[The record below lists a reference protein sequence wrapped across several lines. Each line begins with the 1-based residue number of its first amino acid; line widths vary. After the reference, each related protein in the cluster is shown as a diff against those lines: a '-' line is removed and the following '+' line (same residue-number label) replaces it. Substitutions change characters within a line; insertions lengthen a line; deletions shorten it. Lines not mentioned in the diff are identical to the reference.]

1 MQIAAAIANQEA
13 ITGWTVRAL
22 VHTYDPEVA
31 DTPEFVA
38 EIDRATGVWFG
49 GVRRNAQ
56 ALCLFA
62 LRPLVVQGCCG
73 AQGRQWRI
81 SDAYLG
87 TAAQAAFERVLQR
100 GGVIGGSSAGAAF
113 QGDVMIRGN
122 KEPNDLSILLDPEH
136 LEGFGYATGAGYCL
150 STESDRIVV
159 TTRARLHR
167 VQAWAST
174 LTTSLAAASTTTLS
188 SASPSLRTSALGS
201 MRTPPW

>member
-1 MQIAAAIANQEA
+1 M
-13 ITGWTVRAL
+13 
-22 VHTYDPEVA
+22 
-31 DTPEFVA
+31 
-38 EIDRATGVWFG
+38 
-49 GVRRNAQ
+49 VRRGATQ
-56 ALCLFA
+56 RPSSVLDCCHPFA

-150 STESDRIVV
+150 ST
-159 TTRARLHR
+159 
-167 VQAWAST
+167 
-174 LTTSLAAASTTTLS
+174 
-188 SASPSLRTSALGS
+188 
-201 MRTPPW
+201 

>member
-1 MQIAAAIANQEA
+1 MRFADETPLQIAAAIANQEA

-38 EIDRATGVWFG
+38 EIDRATAVWFG
-49 GVRRNAQ
+49 GVRRIAQ
-56 ALCLFA
+56 ALCSATRCCHPFA

-122 KEPNDLSILLDPEH
+122 KEPNDLSILLDPDH
-136 LEGFGYATGAGYCL
+136 LEGFGYATGA
-150 STESDRIVV
+150 ERNQ
-159 TTRARLHR
+159 H
-167 VQAWAST
+167 
-174 LTTSLAAASTTTLS
+174 
-188 SASPSLRTSALGS
+188 
-201 MRTPPW
+201 

>member
-1 MQIAAAIANQEA
+1 MRFADETPAQIAAAIANQEA

-31 DTPEFVA
+31 DSPEFVA

-49 GVRRNAQ
+49 GVRRNARSHPGPRRVTVL
-56 ALCLFA
+56 ATRMLPRFRA
-62 LRPLVVQGCCG
+62 ASFVRQGCRG

-122 KEPNDLSILLDPEH
+122 KEPNDLSILLDPDH
-136 LEGFGYATGAGYCL
+136 LEGFGYATGA
-150 STESDRIVV
+150 
-159 TTRARLHR
+159 
-167 VQAWAST
+167 QT
-174 LTTSLAAASTTTLS
+174 L
-188 SASPSLRTSALGS
+188 PSLRRAAA
-201 MRTPPW
+201 RC